1 MPNIKANKKHLRQT
15 KKRTLKNKAG
25 VSKVKNVLKKVRAS
39 NAEEA
44 KKQLP
49 NAISTI
55 DKAVQNGII
64 KKGTGSRYKSR
75 LMLAVAAK
83 K

>member
-15 KKRTLKNKAG
+15 KKRTIRNKAG
-25 VSKVKNVLKKVRAS
+25 ASKVRNILKKVRTS

-44 KKQLP
+44 KKLLP
-49 NAISTI
+49 TAISVI
-55 DKAVQNGII
+55 DKAVQNGTI

-75 LMLAVAAK
+75 LTLAVTAK